1 MSRGKAIVLTALTA
15 WAYFFIIL
23 TYAVMIF
30 SGFERGTWSEIS
42 LALKIWICLLF
53 VTLADGVV
61 LLILYIIYVY
71 KAGRVR
77 QEKRALWTVTLLC
90 ASWVAMP
97 FFWYYYIRQDL
108 KKSGPGDKAGG
119 QPMPDSG

>member
-1 MSRGKAIVLTALTA
+1 MSRRKAIILTALTA
-15 WAYFFIIL
+15 WPYFFIIL

-42 LALKIWICLLF
+42 LAFKIWICLLF
-53 VTLADGVV
+53 LTMADGLV
-61 LLILYIIYVY
+61 LLTLYILYVY

-90 ASWVAMP
+90 ASWLAMP
-97 FFWYYYIRQDL
+97 VFWYFYVRQDL
-108 KKSGPGDKAGG
+108 KKSVPADQAA
-119 QPMPDSG
+119 